1 MLQHRNHELRI
12 PQIVWI
18 GSGVSVFKNISI
30 TLTTVDLLEERMRY
44 SLLVAFFTLFVAYGQ
59 QEVAIIPQPKEVSL
73 GAEFFE
79 MNKKTRILL
88 APGEGLEF
96 EAKFLQARMEEL
108 IGLRLPI
115 SSKTKNAKGAIRL
128 TFRKGDHPDEYRIRI
143 DGSGVEISAVTAEGI
158 FHGIQ
163 SLIQVM
169 NANHLENNETDE
181 VNLPY
186 LEVYDFPNFQW
197 RGMHLDVCRHFFTTE
212 EVKRYIDYLA
222 LYKMNTFHWHLTE
235 DQGWRIEI
243 KKYPLLTEVGAWRAG
258 TMVGPYSNHEFDTI
272 RYGGFYTQEQIKEV
286 VAYASDRHITVV
298 PEIEMP
304 GHALAALAAYP
315 DLSCTGG
322 PFEVGQQWGVY
333 DDVYCAGNE
342 KVFEFLEDVLDEV
355 VALFPGEF
363 VHIGGD
369 ECPKT
374 RWEACEKCQHR
385 IATEGLKDEHEL
397 QSYFIQRMER
407 YLNGK
412 GKKIIGWDEIL
423 EGGLA
428 PNAAVMS
435 WRGESGG
442 VAAAEAEHEV
452 VMSPGRPCYFDHY
465 QYDYIEGE
473 PLAIGGLNTLE
484 AVYNYYPIPK
494 ELAAEKH
501 KFILGAQAN
510 VWTEYILSFAQVEY
524 MALPRMAAIAD
535 ALWRVPEQKNFDK
548 FLKDLEK
555 QVHLLDYWK
564 TNYCTHFLNEV
575 K

>member
-1 MLQHRNHELRI
+1 
-12 PQIVWI
+12 
-18 GSGVSVFKNISI
+18 
-30 TLTTVDLLEERMRY
+30 MRY
-44 SLLVAFFTLFVAYGQ
+44 SLLVAFFTLLSVCGQ
-59 QEVAIIPQPKEVSL
+59 QEFAIIPQPKEVAL
-73 GAEFFE
+73 GTELFE
-79 MNKKTRILL
+79 LNNKTKILL

-96 EAKFLQARMEEL
+96 EAKFLQARLEEL
-108 IGLRLPI
+108 MELRIPI

-128 TFRKGDHPDEYRIRI
+128 VYRKGNHPDEYRIVI
-143 DGSGVEISAVTAEGI
+143 DGSGIEISAVTAEGI

-163 SLIQVM
+163 SLIQIV
-169 NANHLENNETDE
+169 NSNRLGQSETDE
-181 VNLPY
+181 VELPF

-243 KKYPLLTEVGAWRAG
+243 KKYPRLTEVGAWRAG

-286 VAYASDRHITVV
+286 VAYAAQRHVTII

-304 GHALAALAAYP
+304 GHALAALAACP

-322 PFEVGQQWGVY
+322 PFEVGRQWGVY

-355 VALFPGEF
+355 VTLFPGEF

-374 RWEACEKCQHR
+374 RWEACEKCQQR
-385 IATEGLKDEHEL
+385 ITDERLKDEHEL

-407 YLNGK
+407 YLNSK

-435 WRGESGG
+435 WRGEAGG

-465 QYDYIEGE
+465 QHDYIEGE

-484 AVYNYYPIPK
+484 AVYNYHPIPN
-494 ELAAEKH
+494 ELSEENH
-501 KFILGAQAN
+501 RFILGAQAN
-510 VWTEYILSFAQVEY
+510 VWTEYILSFSHVEY
-524 MALPRMAAIAD
+524 MALPRMAALAEV
-535 ALWRVPEQKNFDK
+535 LWTNPEQKNYDDFVK
-548 FLKDLEK
+548 RLET
-555 QVHLLDYWK
+555 QIRLLDLWN